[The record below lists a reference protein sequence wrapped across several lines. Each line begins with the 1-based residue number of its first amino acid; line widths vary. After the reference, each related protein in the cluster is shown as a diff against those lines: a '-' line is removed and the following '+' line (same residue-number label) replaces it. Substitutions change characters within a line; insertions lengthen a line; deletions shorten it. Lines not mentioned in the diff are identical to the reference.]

1 MRKIERVFIIDDDPI
16 FVFGIQRFLKHAQLG
31 DDFTHFENGEK
42 ALIACQDLLRNDEKL
57 PDLIMVDL
65 NMPVMDGWQF
75 LDAFSSLDI
84 KTSPL
89 VFIVSSSIDP
99 IDLRKA
105 KNYPLVREFVVKP
118 LTALKL
124 KELVSTYQGA

>member
-16 FVFGIQRFLKHAQLG
+16 FVFGLQRFMKHAQLG
-31 DDFTHFENGEK
+31 DNFEHFVNGEI
-42 ALIACQDLLRNDEKL
+42 ALQALKDILKNGEKL
-57 PDLIMVDL
+57 PDLIMIDL

-75 LDAFSSLDI
+75 LEAFSKLDI
-84 KTSPL
+84 SIYPL

-99 IDLRKA
+99 HDMRQA
-105 KNYPLVREFVVKP
+105 KNYTMVKEFVVKP

-124 KELVSTYQGA
+124 KELVSTYQDL